1 MAISG
6 SNPPNQIT
14 NPAAAIPVYIAS
26 NGSVT
31 SVVSGQQTAT
41 TSALALAS
49 HALSDS
55 VTISAPSTN
64 TAVVYVGPA
73 GVTSSNGFALAA
85 GQSIN
90 LTIPNTNLLYII
102 APTGSP
108 VVTYLGA

>member
-6 SNPPNQIT
+6 SNPPNYIT

-26 NGSVT
+26 NGSVAA
-31 SVVSGQQTAT
+31 VVSGQQTAT
-41 TSALALAS
+41 TTATALAS
-49 HALSDS
+49 HALNDS
-55 VTISAPSTN
+55 VTLSAPSTN
-64 TAVVYVGPA
+64 AAIVYVGTA
-73 GVTSSNGFALAA
+73 GVTGSTGFALNA